1 MPSDTQEKTR
11 PRKEASSKLSRA
23 VLIGLVLGVIA
34 GIVFGDYCAPLKLVG
49 DVFIGLLQMT
59 VLPYI
64 ILSLVVNIGGLKI
77 EGARKLALWGTG
89 SMLLLWG
96 TTILV
101 VLVIPLGLPAWEA
114 GAFFSSSL
122 VEEPGTIDFV
132 ELYIPVNPFA
142 SMAQNIVPA
151 TVVFSILVGGALIGA
166 GGTRTLIDPLKV
178 TLNALS
184 RIATWVTHLTP
195 IGVFALS
202 ASAAGTLSI
211 SQFGRLQG
219 YVVIYVLAAII
230 LTVVVLPA
238 LIAAI
243 TPFRMKDV
251 LSVSKDAVLTAL
263 ATDSVF
269 IVLPLLIDG
278 VKRLFGRFELENP
291 DTAREIEISIP
302 LAFPF
307 PNAGKLLALV
317 FIPFAAWYSGGVVP
331 AEMYPNFII
340 AGISSLFAKV
350 TVAIPFLLDLVR
362 LPADL
367 FNLFL
372 LAGVIAGR
380 FSSLAGAMH
389 LFSFT
394 TITVC
399 GVTGLIRVRRRAL
412 LFGAVLTTAVL
423 AVGIAGSRAYLSGS
437 IEQISRQ
444 ENILDRIEPVL
455 PRVDFVVL
463 EELSPMP
470 DRLREGESMLDRIE
484 RRGVMRVG
492 FNPEKIPFA
501 YVNSRGE
508 LAGFDVEMAHQLA
521 GDLGVTLEFV
531 PVPVEAADEILE
543 GDLLDLVM
551 TGVVANAERY
561 RDWPVS
567 LPYLEVSPAILVP
580 DHIRDRFENA
590 SQVRTQPFRLAVIN
604 EPSYLNLARDY
615 LPNTEIVPVNRFQ
628 DFFAEEKSVADALL
642 MPAEEGSAWTLKY
655 PQYHVATP
663 WKGNPKWPLVYLFG
677 SPDQSMRN
685 FLDGWVYLKR
695 HDGTIDLLYE
705 HWVLG
710 KTAEPRKPRWSVV
723 RNLLGWGVETDQA
736 VPGAGE

>member
-1 MPSDTQEKTR
+1 MPSDTQEKKK
-11 PRKEASSKLSRA
+11 PKKGASSKLSRA
-23 VLIGLVLGVIA
+23 VLTGLVLGVIA
-34 GIVFGDYCAPLKLVG
+34 GIVFGEYCAPLKVVG

-64 ILSLVVNIGGLKI
+64 ILSLVVNIGGLKV

-101 VLVIPLGLPAWEA
+101 VLVMPLGLPAWDS

-122 VEEPGTIDFV
+122 VEKPGTIDFI
-132 ELYIPVNPFA
+132 ELYLPVNPFA

-178 TLNALS
+178 TLDALS

-219 YVVIYVLAAII
+219 YVVIYVLAAIV
-230 LTVVVLPA
+230 LTLVVFPA

-251 LSVSKDAVLTAL
+251 ISVSKDAVLTAL

-278 VKRLFGRFELENP
+278 VKRLFARFELEND
-291 DTAREIEISIP
+291 DTSREIEISIP

-317 FIPFAAWYSGGVVP
+317 FIPFAAWYSGGVIP
-331 AEMYPNFII
+331 TEMYPNFIV

-350 TVAIPFLLDLVR
+350 TVAIPFLLDLVQ

-389 LFSFT
+389 LFTFT

-399 GVTGLIRVRRRAL
+399 GVTGLIHVRRRAL
-412 LFGAVLTTAVL
+412 LFGAVLTGVVL
-423 AVGIAGSRAYLSGS
+423 LLSIIGSRTYLSGS
-437 IEQISRQ
+437 IQQISQQ

-455 PRVDFVVL
+455 SQVEFVVL
-463 EELSPMP
+463 DELAPMP
-470 DRLREGESMLDRIE
+470 DPLREGESMLDRIE

-492 FNPEKIPFA
+492 YNPEKIPFA
-501 YVNSRGE
+501 YVNGHGE

-521 GDLGVTLEFV
+521 SDLGVTLEFV
-531 PVPVEAADEILE
+531 PVPIESANAIIE
-543 GDLLDLVM
+543 GDLLDIVM

-580 DHIRDRFENA
+580 DHTRELFETEA
-590 SQVRTQPFRLAVIN
+590 QVRERSFRLAVIN
-604 EPSYLNLARDY
+604 EPSYLNLARNY
-615 LPNTEIVPVNRFQ
+615 LPNTEVVPINRFQ
-628 DFFAEEKSVADALL
+628 EFFAAEADIADALL

-655 PQYHVATP
+655 PQFHVATP

-685 FLDGWVYLKR
+685 FLDSWIYLKR
-695 HDGTIDLLYE
+695 HDGTIDRLYE

-710 KTAEPRKPRWSVV
+710 KTAEPREPRWSVV
-723 RNLLGWGVETDQA
+723 RNVFGWGVED
-736 VPGAGE
+736 